1 MNPRVLAVM
10 FLVLIVLAYQ
20 LARNY
25 QKGLALAAALLV
37 SLSHHLMLV
46 TPGNLPNFP
55 IHRLIIILLLAF
67 WLPRGQSLS
76 RIRQAPYLLWFVLLG
91 LTNLISVVFGLE
103 LVNGIKEY
111 LSFTFEFLL
120 FYLMTVT
127 SLGSRAD
134 ALRVIR
140 YVWIGFCVVAV
151 IAIFERR
158 TGTNP
163 MEWIIPDYKAG
174 YPYDIL
180 STYPHRILFGAAMAM
195 AFPIALILPPVRR
208 WQRWTYLF
216 SAFLIAAACYFS
228 VSRGPWLGAL
238 VGVLILTTMG
248 SLKLKKIMLVI
259 FLAVIAVFII
269 RPGVWGTIR
278 DLAEDTADSSTAKGS
293 TFHYRME
300 LWKVAY
306 REVTKSPVRFLWGY
320 GPGSTGSLNLERDVD
335 EGAKEYWSWDNHYAW
350 LLLETGFLGLGAALM
365 LYTRFM
371 VRMVRIW
378 RRLRGVD
385 RTLLV
390 GLISSMMVLLFMMT
404 NVMIFAQ
411 HLFYL
416 FWILASVAVTLERTA
431 SAQAAPAGAD
441 VENRPIYRRA
451 RAIRRANPWTAP
463 EEPNKETNRADE
475 NR

>member
-1 MNPRVLAVM
+1 ML
-10 FLVLIVLAYQ
+10 LVLIGLAYQ

-37 SLSHHLMLV
+37 SLSHHLMFI

-67 WLPRGQSLS
+67 WLPRGQNLS

-91 LTNLISVVFGLE
+91 LTNLISVIFGLE

-120 FYLMTVT
+120 FYIMTVT
-127 SLGSRAD
+127 SLNNRSD
-134 ALRVIR
+134 ALRVLC
-140 YVWIGFCVVAV
+140 YVWAGLCVVAA
-151 IAIFERR
+151 IAFFERR

-163 MEWIIPDYKAG
+163 MEWIVPDYKAS
-174 YPYDIL
+174 YPYDTL

-195 AFPIALILPPVRR
+195 AFPITLILPPMSR
-208 WQRWTYLF
+208 WQRWTYLL

-238 VGVLILTTMG
+238 VGVLILTAMG

-259 FLAVIAVFII
+259 FLAVLAVFII

-278 DLAEDTADSSTAKGS
+278 DLAEDTTNASTAKGS

-300 LWKVAY
+300 LWKVAF
-306 REVTKSPVRFLWGY
+306 REVSKSPVRFLWGY
-320 GPGSTGSLNLERDVD
+320 GPGSTGSLSLERDVD
-335 EGAKEYWSWDNHYAW
+335 EGTKEYWSWDNHYAW
-350 LLLETGFLGLGAALM
+350 QLLETGFLGLGAALL

-371 VRMVRIW
+371 VGMVRIW
-378 RRLRGVD
+378 RRLGSPD

-416 FWILASVAVTLERTA
+416 FWILASVGITLGRTA
-431 SAQAAPAGAD
+431 SAQAAPGGA
-441 VENRPIYRRA
+441 VPEYNPIYGRI

-463 EEPNKETNRADE
+463 EEPNKESDFATE